1 MESNT
6 RDTEVQKYF
15 DWKVVLVFFSTLTLI
30 ALIFLIKLRGYF
42 SSYVNSEIFDK
53 YYNVFVGILFLNMC
67 LSTYTITLYYYRIK
81 KPGMKGQPGKYGD
94 LGDPGDSV
102 SCDLY
107 TPKKRRFRLEKEVK
121 AEKYEVDNEIARN
134 ATLDLDRRRIDPKWF
149 NINTSEE
156 GGTHASEN
164 YESPAGNVLGNKF
177 SRCFRN
183 RGDERCRI
191 QNGNENAERGFV
203 NQGIGVI
210 EDVYNKRENKL
221 NTRYSTKPFNGAI
234 FNYDLNYIKTQGQI
248 NSMQF
253 TYDKNQ
259 PMRKKKVKLA
269 LAGSQLGSVKNKGN
283 SGEFTCPPHS
293 SIYKIE
299 TLHDVDKNDK
309 TGKIVGMKFYCKD
322 IRSGEHVKILNAENN
337 FVDNVHFGV
346 EPRPDNKRY
355 KYGKVECGNYQR
367 CKRGPDGKKKC
378 KGRPGFLSN
387 VTAIDDDEGIVAM
400 RFNKCSYLE
409 PNPIKDPT
417 DVGLE

>member
-6 RDTEVQKYF
+6 KDPEVQKIF
-15 DWKVVLVFFSTLTLI
+15 NWKIVLVLFSTLTLI

-42 SSYVNSEIFDK
+42 SSYVNSELFDK

-67 LSTYTITLYYYRIK
+67 LSTYTITIYYYRVR

-94 LGDPGDSV
+94 LGDPGDAV

-121 AEKYEVDNEIARN
+121 VEKYEVDNEIARN

-149 NINTSEE
+149 NINSARE
-156 GGTHASEN
+156 GGVHASEN

-177 SRCFRN
+177 STCIRK
-183 RGDERCRI
+183 RGDEKCRI

-221 NTRYSTKPFNGAI
+221 TTRYSTKPFNGGI
-234 FNYDLNYIKTQGQI
+234 FNYDLNHLKTQGKI

-269 LAGSQLGSVKNKGN
+269 LAGSKLGNENNDGTGS
-283 SGEFTCPPHS
+283 EFTCPPHS
-293 SIYKIE
+293 SVYKIE

-322 IRSGEHVKILNAENN
+322 IRSGEHVKILNSENN

-346 EPRPDNKRY
+346 EPRPDNKKY

-367 CKRGPDGKKKC
+367 CKRGGDGQKKC

-387 VTAIDDDEGIVAM
+387 VTAIDDDDGIIAM